1 MECKDQIFLN
11 EKLMQ
16 LKQVDISGNIKML
29 ISDRVNQPIN
39 KLNTFGFKKMFM
51 ADKMFSIIKDI
62 DTWLNTSFNTL
73 NAYRTLRK
81 N

>member
-1 MECKDQIFLN
+1 MQD

-29 ISDRVNQPIN
+29 ISDRVNQPVN
-39 KLNTFGFKKMFM
+39 ELNTFGFKKMFM
-51 ADKMFSIIKDI
+51 MDKMFSIIKDV
-62 DTWLNTSFNTL
+62 DTWLTTSFNTL